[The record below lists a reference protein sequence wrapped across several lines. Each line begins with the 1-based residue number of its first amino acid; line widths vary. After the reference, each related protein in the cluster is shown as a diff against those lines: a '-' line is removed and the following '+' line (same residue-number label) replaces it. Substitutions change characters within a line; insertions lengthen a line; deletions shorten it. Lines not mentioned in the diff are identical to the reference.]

1 MTHRCSAATYWLA
14 AAVVVGVVL
23 CAERRPQAQQSPS
36 GPAVE
41 TRQTF
46 EAFVARVRE
55 DAIGRGISEET
66 ASAALDAL
74 TPLEVVVQRDRSQAE
89 FVETVDQYIAR
100 RLTPRFVRTARTQ
113 VDTHRTLLHRVE
125 SRYGVPGAVLVAVWG
140 LESNFGRFSGV
151 RPVPQALATL
161 AWEGRRGQFFREELF
176 AALAILD
183 ERAISPGEM
192 KGSWAGAMGQ
202 PQFMPSS
209 YLDHAV
215 DFDDDGRRDIWRS
228 TPDVL
233 ASIAHYLKNHG
244 WQPGERWGR
253 PVRLATDAA
262 ADAVAAVPRRD
273 AGCRATRDLS
283 EPRGLDAWQRMGVR
297 TAEGHALPAG
307 TREASLMKA
316 GRHHYLVYRNY
327 EAVLGYNCAHAYALT
342 VNQLADRIRGR

>member
-1 MTHRCSAATYWLA
+1 MARRWLA
-14 AAVVVGVVL
+14 AGAVAFLLWGGT
-23 CAERRPQAQQSPS
+23 RSQARQASAGTTTEP
-36 GPAVE
+36 
-41 TRQTF
+41 RQTF

-55 DAIGRGISEET
+55 DAIGRSISEET

-74 TPLEVVVQRDRSQAE
+74 TPLEVVVQRDRAQAE

-100 RLTPRFVRTARTQ
+100 RLTPRFVRTARMQ
-113 VDTHRTLLHRVE
+113 ADTHQTLLRRIE
-125 SRYGVPGAVLVAVWG
+125 ARYGVPGSVVVAVWG

-176 AALAILD
+176 AALTILD
-183 ERAISPGEM
+183 ERAITPGEM

-215 DFDDDGRRDIWRS
+215 DFDGDGRRDIWRS

-253 PVRLATDAA
+253 PVGVTGAA
-262 ADAVAAVPRRD
+262 IEAAAAVPRRD

-283 EPRGLDAWQRMGVR
+283 EPRSLDQWQRMGVR
-297 TAEGHALPAG
+297 MADGGPLPRG
-307 TREASLMKA
+307 TQAASMMLA
-316 GRHHYLVYRNY
+316 GRRHYLVYRNY

-342 VNQLADRIRGR
+342 VTQLADRIRGR

>member
-1 MTHRCSAATYWLA
+1 VA
-14 AAVVVGVVL
+14 AAVGL
-23 CAERRPQAQQSPS
+23 CGATRPQAQQAPTAT
-36 GPAVE
+36 GVDERP
-41 TRQTF
+41 TF
-46 EAFVARVRE
+46 EAFIARVRE

-74 TPLEVVVQRDRSQAE
+74 TPLEVVVQRDRAQAE

-113 VDTHRTLLHRVE
+113 VDTHRVLLQRIE

-183 ERAISPGEM
+183 EGAISPGEM

-215 DFDDDGRRDIWRS
+215 DFDDDGRRDIWTS

-244 WQPGERWGR
+244 WQAGERWGR
-253 PVRLATDAA
+253 PVRVGP
-262 ADAVAAVPRRD
+262 AVAEAMATVPRRD
-273 AGCRATRDLS
+273 AGCRATRDLT
-283 EPRGLDAWQRMGVR
+283 EARGIDAWQRLGVR
-297 TAEGHALPAG
+297 TAEGGALPGG
-307 TREASLMKA
+307 TRAASLMKA

-342 VNQLADRIRGR
+342 VTQLAERIRGR

>member
-1 MTHRCSAATYWLA
+1 MHWRNAAGRWLA
-14 AAVVVGVVL
+14 AAVVGVAL
-23 CAERRPQAQQSPS
+23 CGDNRPHAQQVQTATADAP
-36 GPAVE
+36 
-41 TRQTF
+41 RQTF
-46 EAFVARVRE
+46 EAFVARLRE
-55 DAIGRGISEET
+55 DALGRGISEET

-74 TPLEVVVQRDRSQAE
+74 TPLEVVVQRDRAQAE
-89 FVETVDQYIAR
+89 FVESVDQYIAR
-100 RLTPRFVRTARTQ
+100 RLTPRFVRAARTQ
-113 VDTHRTLLHRVE
+113 VETHRALLQRLE
-125 SRYGVPGAVLVAVWG
+125 SRYGVSGAVLVAVWG

-161 AWEGRRGQFFREELF
+161 AWEGRRGAFFREELF

-183 ERAISPGEM
+183 EGAISPGEM

-215 DFDDDGRRDIWRS
+215 DFDGDGRRDIWRS

-233 ASIAHYLKNHG
+233 ASIAHYLQNHG

-253 PVRLATDAA
+253 PVRIGSSAGE
-262 ADAVAAVPRRD
+262 AVAAVPRRD
-273 AGCRATRDLS
+273 AGCRATRDLT
-283 EPRGLDAWQRMGVR
+283 EPRGMDAWQRLGVR
-297 TAEGHALPAG
+297 TVEGRALPGG
-307 TREASLMKA
+307 THQASLMQA

-342 VNQLADRIRGR
+342 VTQLADRIRGR

>member
-1 MTHRCSAATYWLA
+1 MALCRAIAGRWLVA
-14 AAVVVGVVL
+14 GALGLVL
-23 CAERRPQAQQSPS
+23 VAGR
-36 GPAVE
+36 GPAAMQVPAG
-41 TRQTF
+41 TGAPDRPTF
-46 EAFVARVRE
+46 EAFVARLRE

-74 TPLEVVVQRDRSQAE
+74 TPLEVVVQRDRAQAE

-100 RLTPRFVRTARTQ
+100 RLTARFVRQAQ
-113 VDTHRTLLHRVE
+113 AQADTHRALLRRIE
-125 SRYGVPGAVLVAVWG
+125 ARYGVPGSLVVAVWG

-183 ERAISPGEM
+183 EGAISPGDM

-215 DFDDDGRRDIWRS
+215 DFDGDGRRDIWRS

-233 ASIAHYLKNHG
+233 ASIAHYLQNHG
-244 WQPGERWGR
+244 WQSGERWGR
-253 PVRLATDAA
+253 PVRVAG
-262 ADAVAAVPRRD
+262 AAVEAVSGVPLRD
-273 AGCRATRDLS
+273 AGCRAVRELS
-283 EPRGLDAWQRMGVR
+283 APRRLDQWQRLGVR
-297 TAEGHALPAG
+297 TAEGHALPTA
-307 TREASLMKA
+307 TREASLLKA
-316 GRHHYLVYRNY
+316 GRRHYLVYRNY

-342 VNQLADRIRGR
+342 ITQLADRIRGR